1 MNELKIKTKDK
12 IKINNKNTIVKQKY
26 DSINIWNTCKINDLT
41 YLFLNKNVTMWDT
54 SNVISI

>member
-1 MNELKIKTKDK
+1 M
-12 IKINNKNTIVKQKY
+12 KINNNKNVEKKY
-26 DSINIWNTCKINDLT
+26 GFINVWNTCENNDLT